1 MRPEAPDPVDVA
13 IIGAGAAGMTAAPAL
28 VAAGLKLVIIDEQMR
43 WGGQILRQ
51 PPVQF
56 TVSDWLKG
64 GSYRAVRR
72 QLRTSESLADMSFL
86 TATSVVGLFPAEH
99 GFTLYLSSS
108 DGVTSLTARRLLLAP
123 GCYDLPAPLPGWTL
137 PGVMTVGGIQAF
149 IKAQLLLPG
158 AEILLAGSHPL
169 QLILARQIIAAGG
182 RVKAVLFAQRW
193 SAALRLLRQPLLMAQ
208 NWRPLTDAALALLSL
223 RRAGV
228 DLRFNCTVLGA
239 SGTDR
244 LTAVTVGPV
253 PGPGQRDRVSS
264 ETLSCDL
271 LGLGFGFLPQSE
283 LARLAGAEAIW
294 AAGGWAIRHDEWMQS
309 SRPGL
314 FVAGEITGVAG
325 AAAAML
331 EGALAAQGILLDCGR
346 QRPAEAARL
355 ARPWRRRHRQLTRFA
370 ALLAE
375 LADPDPV
382 LERLVTPDTILCRCE
397 SIRAR
402 DIETVCAGLPG
413 PVHDA
418 SAVKL
423 ACRIGM
429 GLCQGRQ
436 CESSLL
442 RLLSA
447 RQGDPPGLI
456 KGFTPRFPTKPVPIA
471 DLLDIDG
478 QSGLT

>member
-1 MRPEAPDPVDVA
+1 MRPDLPDPCDVA
-13 IIGAGAAGMTAAPAL
+13 IIGAGAAGMTAAPVLA
-28 VAAGLKLVIIDEQMR
+28 AAGLKLVIIDEQLR

-51 PPVQF
+51 PPAPF
-56 TVSDWLKG
+56 TVSNWLQG
-64 GSYRAVRR
+64 GSYHALKR
-72 QLRTSESLADMSFL
+72 QLRLSESLTGATFL
-86 TATSVVGLFPAEH
+86 SATSVVGLFPVED

-108 DGVTSLTARRLLLAP
+108 DGMMTLTARRLLLAP

-182 RVKAVLFAQRW
+182 RVKAVLFAQPW
-193 SAALRLLRQPLLMAQ
+193 SAALRLLRHPVLMAQ

-228 DLRFNCTVLGA
+228 DLRFGWTVKEAIGA
-239 SGTDR
+239 DR
-244 LTAVTVGPV
+244 LTSVMVGPV
-253 PGPGQRDRVSS
+253 PALGERDRAST

-283 LARLAGAEAIW
+283 LARLAGAEEIW
-294 AAGGWAIRHDEWMQS
+294 AAGGWAIRHDDWMQS

-346 QRPAEAARL
+346 QSAADAARV
-355 ARPWRRRHRQLTRFA
+355 ARPWRRRHRQLSRFA
-370 ALLAE
+370 KLLAE
-375 LADPDPV
+375 LADPDQV

-397 SIRAR
+397 SVRLR
-402 DIETVCAGLPG
+402 DIETICDGLPG
-413 PVHDA
+413 PVRDA

-447 RQGDPPGLI
+447 RQGDSPGNI
-456 KGFTPRFPTKPVPIA
+456 KGFTPRFPAKPLPIA
-471 DLLDIDG
+471 DLLDIGG